1 YSGALLHVFT
11 HGLAKSLLFMT
22 AGSVM
27 HVTGER
33 DIRKLGGLFSALPLT
48 SMAFLVG
55 GLSIAG
61 TPPLAGFFSEWMIF
75 KGGIDANQILY
86 TFLAILATALTA
98 GYYLRAFMYA
108 FQLGEAKKLS
118 EAPISMLASMMILVV
133 LISTLAIFVNP
144 ILIIINS
151 SISI

>member
-1 YSGALLHVFT
+1 
-11 HGLAKSLLFMT
+11 
-22 AGSVM
+22 M

-33 DIRKLGGLFSALPLT
+33 DLRRLGGLFSTMPIT

-75 KGGIDANQILY
+75 KGGIDANQLAY

-98 GYYLRAFMYA
+98 GYYLRTFMYA
-108 FQLGEAKKLS
+108 FQVGEPKRLS
-118 EAPISMLASMMILVV
+118 EAPTTMITTMMILVI
-133 LISTLAIFVNP
+133 LISTIAIYVNP
-144 ILIIINS
+144 VLIIINS
-151 SISI
+151 SIKA